1 MLQGEKII
9 LRALEPSDV
18 DLLMRWENNSDYWY
32 LSGTVQPF
40 SRAVLENYVANAAQ
54 DIFTT
59 GQLRLIIE
67 SKPEGTAMGT
77 IDLFDFDAFH
87 GRAGIGILIAQ
98 EAHRGQGFGAEALA
112 LLKQYAFD
120 YLGLKQLYCNVLAS
134 NTQSISLFEKAGFE
148 LSGTKKAWI
157 RRGDSFE
164 DELLLQLIK

>member
-1 MLQGEKII
+1 
-9 LRALEPSDV
+9 
-18 DLLMRWENNSDYWY
+18 
-32 LSGTVQPF
+32 
-40 SRAVLENYVANAAQ
+40 
-54 DIFTT
+54 
-59 GQLRLIIE
+59 
-67 SKPEGTAMGT
+67 MGT

-98 EAHRGQGFGAEALA
+98 ETHRGQGFGAEALA